1 MLADAIYH
9 SALNPSPIVRT
20 RTDILARIIEVAK
33 ERPVTKTRIAYDCFL
48 SYDRLSECL
57 NTLIEWD
64 LVKFN
69 EGTHTYLATKRGLR
83 YLELCKT
90 LGAYINA
97 EPNNNI

>member
-1 MLADAIYH
+1 VLADSIYH
-9 SALNPSPIVRT
+9 SALNPSSIVRT
-20 RTDILARIIEVAK
+20 KNDIIARIIEVAK

-48 SYDRLSECL
+48 SYDLLSECL
-57 NTLIEWD
+57 NTLIKCD

-69 EGTHTYLATKRGLR
+69 VVTRTYLATKRGLR
-83 YLELCKT
+83 YRELCKT